1 MANINLSNAQ
11 LHNIEQSRGYLG
23 RLLRPL
29 LKTRWPVIGNLLKQ
43 LVKSV
48 LISLGLTAAASV
60 TDAAIHKKVF
70 GSGNTTLII
79 YNEEINDI
87 MKIVKSLEESGYWKR
102 RYQNN
107 WKWQKNKQTNKQKR
121 GFHGMLLSTLGAS
134 FLGILVAGKGTIRAG
149 EGTIRPGQDF
159 W

>member
-87 MKIVKSLEESGYWKR
+87 MKIFKSLEESGY
-102 RYQNN
+102 
-107 WKWQKNKQTNKQKR
+107 
-121 GFHGMLLSTLGAS
+121 
-134 FLGILVAGKGTIRAG
+134 
-149 EGTIRPGQDF
+149 
-159 W
+159 